1 MMIWISLEFPLAY
14 SSKIL
19 VKDEK
24 KTCNENFG
32 EWLNGMMMMMMMMM
46 TYRNE

>member
-1 MMIWISLEFPLAY
+1 M
-14 SSKIL
+14 K
-19 VKDEK
+19 K

-32 EWLNGMMMMMMMMM
+32 EWLNGMMMMMMMM